1 MAFNLNIFKILQV
14 HVKVKM
20 SLILRESDQIW
31 TENQAKLQELVF
43 ARVGK

>member
-1 MAFNLNIFKILQV
+1 
-14 HVKVKM
+14 M
-20 SLILRESDQIW
+20 SLILRESHQIG